1 MEAFFIILTVSIA
14 LSYGWGMRGSLIG
27 CERGA
32 VLPGALLGTFLALF
46 SGSEIVAE
54 NFWIFAA
61 VGGVSMAYGGAHTY
75 GQTIGFIIHRGKEDY
90 DPKCGYTG
98 VAVKGGLWHGIS
110 GAVIGIMFSCAGGKY
125 YSPLSIIIF
134 FALFPLIQFSG
145 ELLFNR
151 PYNKAEKRFPK
162 IYFSID
168 RREEWG
174 SNLTALIALLI
185 FTLLHK
191 DYYSF
196 FFALT
201 GLIGGAAGFTIGM
214 LIYDFMDH
222 PMKNGKYFFGK
233 YTDCV
238 SGWKT
243 MELSFGAITGIFF
256 AVYFIATRDTMLKE
270 RIELIEAN
278 GGIWNPLGNHST
290 LLAVICAALVI
301 AVKLLEIPSIK
312 ISSHTLDLIQRP
324 FIFGFP
330 LVLALLGNSFS
341 AKLTAFTLIL
351 YFACEKTVF
360 DRIEK
365 FKSKKVRITVTA
377 VFSIIAIASLI
388 SQILFE
394 IPIIAYILMYTL
406 FYIITNDIT
415 TKHYGKT
422 HITVTAYFLI
432 QTAYLIAVSLLCF
445 A

>member
-46 SGSEIVAE
+46 SGSEIIAE

-75 GQTIGFIIHRGKEDY
+75 GQTIGFIINRGKEDY

-134 FALFPLIQFSG
+134 FALFPVMQYIG
-145 ELLFNR
+145 ELIFNR
-151 PYNKAEKRFPK
+151 PYKPEEKKFPK
-162 IYFSID
+162 FYFSAD

-174 SNLTALIALLI
+174 GNAIALLGLLI
-185 FTLLHK
+185 FTAVNK
-191 DYYSF
+191 DFYSF
-196 FFALT
+196 FFAVT

-214 LIYDFMDH
+214 VIYDFIDH

-256 AVYFIATRDTMLKE
+256 AVYFVATKDTMLKE
-270 RIELIEAN
+270 RIEMIEAN

-312 ISSHTLDLIQRP
+312 ISSHTVDLIQRP

-330 LVLALLGNSFS
+330 MILALLGNSFS
-341 AKLTAFTLIL
+341 AKLTAFSLIV
-351 YFACEKTVF
+351 YFACEKTIF
-360 DRIEK
+360 DRINK
-365 FKSKKVRITVTA
+365 FKSKRAKITVITIFTLIA
-377 VFSIIAIASLI
+377 VLSLI

-394 IPIIAYILMYTL
+394 LPLIIYILMYTL
-406 FYIITNDIT
+406 FYIVTNSITS
-415 TKHYGKT
+415 KHYGKT
-422 HITVTAYFLI
+422 HITVNAYFLI
-432 QTAYLIAVSLLCF
+432 QTAYLTAVSLLCF